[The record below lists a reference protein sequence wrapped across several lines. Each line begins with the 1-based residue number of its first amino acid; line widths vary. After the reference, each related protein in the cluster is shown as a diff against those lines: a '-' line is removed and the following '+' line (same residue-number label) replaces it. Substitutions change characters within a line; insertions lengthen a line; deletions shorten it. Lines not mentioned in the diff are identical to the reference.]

1 MCLSGYPQLNER
13 SIPLDPMRFILR
25 ADASQTIGSGHVM
38 RSSAIAEELL
48 ARGHEVIFIGALSDI
63 PWLVMRIYDLG
74 FSQILSSSSE
84 FISNPATDVLIL
96 DSYIVPTDEKFVQ
109 QNNWKSVITIV
120 DEVTPEYEADLM
132 IHPGLSAEWIRAK
145 SNKIL
150 SGPKYIPL
158 RKSIR
163 KNQGNEIDG
172 GNPEILII
180 GGGTDT
186 FNFVGAVSG
195 ALMKI
200 QENFHA
206 RIFTGNIGLI
216 QQDSRFDSVPIGSEL
231 DECASTVD
239 LVLTT
244 ASTTSLEFIAR
255 EVAVGIGCAVDNQEE
270 CYEALSSMGVA
281 VPIGRRDKEGWQVN
295 QSILAE
301 LVKSKELRR
310 FLRQSC
316 AGLIDLNGSARIVD
330 EILKL

>member
-1 MCLSGYPQLNER
+1 
-13 SIPLDPMRFILR
+13 MR
-25 ADASQTIGSGHVM
+25 T
-38 RSSAIAEELL
+38 SAIAEELL
-48 ARGHEVIFIGALSDI
+48 ERGQEVIFIGVFSDI

-74 FSQILSSSSE
+74 FSQILTSSSE

-96 DSYIVPTDEKFVQ
+96 DSYIVPVEEKFIQ

-120 DEVTPEYEADLM
+120 DEITPGYEADLM
-132 IHPGLSAEWIRAK
+132 IHPGLSADWIK
-145 SNKIL
+145 SKSTKIL
-150 SGPKYIPL
+150 SGPKHIPL

-163 KNQGNEIDG
+163 KNQGDEVES
-172 GNPEILII
+172 GNLKILIV

-200 QENFHA
+200 KDNFHA
-206 RIFTGNIGLI
+206 RIFTGNSALT
-216 QQDSRFDSVPIGSEL
+216 QQDSRFERIPMGSDL
-231 DECASTVD
+231 DKYASTAQ
-239 LVLTT
+239 LVFTT

-270 CYEALSSMGVA
+270 YYEALSSTGVA
-281 VPIGRRDKEGWQVN
+281 MPVGRRDKDSWQIN
-295 QSILAE
+295 QLILTE
-301 LVKSKELRR
+301 LVRSKDLRR
-310 FLRQSC
+310 ALRQKC